1 MPEDS
6 PKTIVAERY
15 TVEKEI
21 GRGGMGVVLK
31 AHDKTLDITVA
42 IKLLGKDPTGQGAA
56 RLQREATAAGKL
68 KHQNIARVFDF
79 GQTDDSTPYMVM
91 EYLEGQTLADL
102 IKEIGKLDC
111 KTAIPIFA
119 QVAAAM
125 SYAHNNGVIH
135 RDIKPSNVLLVELE
149 QSPSQVKL
157 LDFGVASIV
166 NDNQHLTRT
175 GAIVGSPL
183 YMSSEQTLGE
193 DATSRSDIY
202 SFGCLMFETLT
213 GQVPFM
219 GSSALETMSMHRSSA
234 PPLLSDLISV
244 QMVPNDIVLLIDEC
258 LRKSPQNRPADFA
271 AVLDRLKTIQE
282 SLENKTL
289 SAELIQ
295 KISNQHFKIRLHQFW
310 KSRFGALTV
319 LAILCAL
326 LALGYSVFKSE
337 HRRVAETK
345 TVPKRSAIENP
356 LLKDG
361 SMISPKGTIGSGL
374 RYIDSSDSAMVSAD
388 DSVTDSDLIVLK
400 NKRVNVA
407 YLDHGAFDGSGL
419 QYLNPDTLTYLSI
432 KNSGV
437 KSENLKYLRSMKLLR
452 TLQIGSPFISDD
464 ALKNLQGLS
473 SLEFL
478 NLRSDKITNSG
489 IKNLES
495 LPIQEFSIQSIGITD
510 EVTNSLQKMKNLQI
524 LHLLKTSV
532 GADIGVRVAQI
543 SKLNELYLAGTS
555 KLSAASFKALSKLNL
570 ITLGLSG
577 VEINEEA
584 FKEIAKIKTLQ
595 KFVIGDARFDSRNL
609 HYLND
614 LPELNY
620 LDFSNSTRIDDDLIA
635 SLDGFKN
642 LKILYFNDSNI
653 TEKQF
658 LKLTRLRQLTH
669 LEVLNTNISEETF
682 EIFKDTFKRVWKRD
696 FELEG
701 SEKL

>member
-6 PKTIVAERY
+6 PKSIVAERY
-15 TVEKEI
+15 AVEKEI

-79 GQTDDSTPYMVM
+79 GQTTDSTPYMVM

-102 IKEIGKLDC
+102 IKEKGKLDC

-135 RDIKPSNVLLVELE
+135 RDIKPSNVLLVELG
-149 QSPSQVKL
+149 QSVMQVKL

-166 NDNQHLTRT
+166 NENQHLTRT

-193 DATSRSDIY
+193 EATPSSDIY

-213 GQVPFM
+213 GEVPFK
-219 GSSALETMSMHRSSA
+219 GKSAIETMSMHRNMA
-234 PPLLSDLISV
+234 PPLLTDFISV
-244 QMVPNDIVLLIDEC
+244 QKLPQDLVMLVDEC
-258 LRKSPQNRPADFA
+258 LRKSPQARPENMMTIAE
-271 AVLDRLKTIQE
+271 RLKSIQE
-282 SLENKTL
+282 KLENASVTP
-289 SAELIQ
+289 EMIQ
-295 KISNQHFKIRLHQFW
+295 KISRQYFKLRLIQFW
-310 KSRFGALTV
+310 KSRFGVLTV

-326 LALGYSVFKSE
+326 LAFGYSVFKSE

-345 TVPKRSAIENP
+345 NVPKRSAIENP
-356 LLKDG
+356 LLKDNN
-361 SMISPKGTIGSGL
+361 MLSPKGTIGSGL
-374 RYIDSSDSAMVSAD
+374 RYIDSSDSTVNAD
-388 DSVTDSDLIVLK
+388 NSVTDSDLIVLK
-400 NKRVNVA
+400 NKRVKTA

-419 QYLNPDTLTYLSI
+419 QYLNPDSLTYLSI

-437 KSENLKYLRSMKLLR
+437 KSESLKYLRSMKLLR

-478 NLRSDKITNSG
+478 NLCSDKITNSG
-489 IKNLES
+489 VKNLES

-510 EVTNSLQKMKNLQI
+510 EVTNSLQKMKNLQK
-524 LHLLKTSV
+524 LHLIKTSV
-532 GADIGVRVAQI
+532 GDDIGVRVAQI
-543 SKLNELYLAGTS
+543 SKLNELYLAGTP

-570 ITLGLSG
+570 VSLGLSG
-577 VEINEEA
+577 VEIDEEA

-595 KFVIGDARFDSRNL
+595 ELVIGDARFDSRNL
-609 HYLND
+609 HYLDD

-635 SLDGFKN
+635 SLEQFKN
-642 LKILYFNDSNI
+642 LKILYFNYSNI

-658 LKLTRLRQLTH
+658 LKLTRLRHLNH

-696 FELEG
+696 LELEG